1 MRCSGWAGVVQSQ
14 GISSARR
21 AWIRCLGRGRVA
33 GGGGVGV
40 SVLSVSSTIRS
51 TRSAR
56 PDRVAA
62 IDSAISGM
70 SLVGVPV
77 RSGGEEVRDRLPRG
91 EVLNQRVE
99 QCGLVSEHAVQRRAG
114 DLGVRGSSTRP
125 RLLIS
130 GFQAADSY

>member
-1 MRCSGWAGVVQSQ
+1 
-14 GISSARR
+14 
-21 AWIRCLGRGRVA
+21 
-33 GGGGVGV
+33 
-40 SVLSVSSTIRS
+40 LSVSSTIRS
-51 TRSAR
+51 SRSAR

-70 SLVGVPV
+70 GLVGVPV

-114 DLGVRGSSTRP
+114 DLGLWGSSTRP